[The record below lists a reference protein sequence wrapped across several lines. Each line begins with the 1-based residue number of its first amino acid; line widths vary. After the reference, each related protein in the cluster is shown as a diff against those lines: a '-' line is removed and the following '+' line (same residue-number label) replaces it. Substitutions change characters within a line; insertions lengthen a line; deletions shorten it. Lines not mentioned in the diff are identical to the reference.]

1 MIGTGTLANMG
12 AIIIGSTIGMLL
24 RNGLK
29 ERFRDT
35 IMKALGLSVMF
46 IGISGALSGMFSV
59 SNGDLQTGNTM
70 LMIASLAIGAFIGE
84 AINIEEKLEQ
94 VGESCKKFFHVKG
107 EKGENFVEGF
117 VTSSLLVCVGAMAII
132 GSIQDGLT
140 GDASM
145 LYAKS
150 VLDGIAVLIFA
161 STLGVGVFFCVLPLG
176 IYQGLLT
183 ISAKGIEPFLS
194 DQLISNISFIGSI
207 LIFAIGINMIFGK
220 KIKTGN
226 LLPSILIPVI
236 YEFIKTFI
244 SLK

>member
-1 MIGTGTLANMG
+1 MIGTGTLANIG

-59 SNGDLQTGNTM
+59 SDGKLQTSNTM

-84 AINIEEKLEQ
+84 AINIEKKLEQ
-94 VGESCKKFFHVKG
+94 VGESCKKVFRVKG

-150 VLDGIAVLIFA
+150 VLDGIAVIIFA
-161 STLGVGVFFCVLPLG
+161 STLGVGVFFSALPLG

-226 LLPSILIPVI
+226 LLPSILIPII
-236 YEFIKTFI
+236 YEFIRHLLI
-244 SLK
+244 

>member
-1 MIGTGTLANMG
+1 MIGIGTLANML
-12 AIIIGSTIGMLL
+12 AIIIGSVIGILL
-24 RNGLK
+24 SNGLK

-46 IGISGALSGMFSV
+46 IGISGALSGILSV
-59 SNGDLQTGNTM
+59 SNGKIQTGNIM
-70 LMIASLAIGAFIGE
+70 LMIASLAMGALIGE
-84 AINIEEKLEQ
+84 VINIEEKLEW
-94 VGESCKKFFHVKG
+94 VGGFCKNSLKIKG

-117 VTSSLLVCVGAMAII
+117 VTSSLLVCVGAMSIV

-140 GDASM
+140 GDATM

-150 VLDGIAVLIFA
+150 LIDGVSVIMFA
-161 STLGVGVFFCVLPLG
+161 STLGIGVLFSAIPLG
-176 IYQGLLT
+176 LYQGLIT

-194 DQLISNISFIGSI
+194 DRLISNISFVGSI

-226 LLPSILIPVI
+226 LLPAVLVPVFYELIER
-236 YEFIKTFI
+236 YI
-244 SLK
+244 S